1 MALPEATP
9 TLRAFATGNLTRVDN
24 VFCTPDLRNKLI
36 SCYASPATQPVKT
49 DHFPITTIFDLRTT
63 VVDNQQR
70 RNWKKVDWEEFREAL
85 TQKLRVLR
93 PPRELVTEQQF
104 WTALKRLD
112 ATIEEVAKE
121 KVPVNKPSLYQRR
134 WWTEDLKNMRRQCN
148 NLGNKA
154 FRKRQYPDHPIHEE
168 YR

>member
-9 TLRAFATGNLTRVDN
+9 MLHAFATGNLTRVDN

-36 SCYASPATQPVKT
+36 SCYASPANQPVKT

-63 VVDNQQR
+63 VW
-70 RNWKKVDWEEFREAL
+70 RNWKRVDWEEFREAL
-85 TQKLRVLR
+85 TQKLRALR

-104 WTALKRLD
+104 WTTLERLD
-112 ATIEEVAKE
+112 AMIEEVVKE
-121 KVPVNKPSLYQRR
+121 KVPITKPSPYQRR
-134 WWTEDLKNMRRQCN
+134 WWNEDLKNMRRQRN

-154 FRKRQYPDHPIHEE
+154 FRK
-168 YR
+168 